1 MMIEPSRTMFVVP
14 PAAVSTEVCEGLLSV
29 RNTVEMALWSD
40 DPADEGRAL
49 VRRLDAA
56 AGEHLMLIKMLRE
69 VGDRLR
75 AGVNPRQVAH
85 DIEGALRSLAPR
97 PAPGPASEDLAEF
110 AGEGEV

>member
-1 MMIEPSRTMFVVP
+1 MMIEPSRTMFVAS

-40 DPADEGRAL
+40 DADEGRAL

-97 PAPGPASEDLAEF
+97 PAPSPASEDLAEF